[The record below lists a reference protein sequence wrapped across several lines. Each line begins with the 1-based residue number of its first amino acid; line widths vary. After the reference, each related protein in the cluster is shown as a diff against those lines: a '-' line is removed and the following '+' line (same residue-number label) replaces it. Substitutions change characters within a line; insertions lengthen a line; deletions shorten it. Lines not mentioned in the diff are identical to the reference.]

1 MSTNVSKAPRQLGS
15 RAETFAALCRDF
27 EIDKKVEVLLN
38 ESGMNNLE
46 DFRYFF
52 DDMENVRTFVA
63 ADKTL
68 KENVLRI
75 QVARL
80 RNAWDSYCVLAKK
93 RDQGQATHQT
103 HDLDDPLEEE
113 TLRGVVENWWTR
125 HKVKFPPN
133 FTPGDQAIAR
143 CYRELMTRLLTV
155 ADVWKIKDRLHQVTS
170 TSKKVRIANMDLW
183 KGEAEKDPQHPRTA
197 SQYLRCLHTY
207 FLALS
212 IAGSSPLSG
221 RPSTA
226 ENQAAS
232 SIEYVS
238 VPWDVLLMYY
248 YRAMQHSAHLPEG
261 QRLRWLEE
269 SDVAERAVWAR
280 EYRETQLT
288 LGKIVQN
295 NFYLRAACWQPPVLN
310 TAPANTF
317 PPPSPWVDKQP
328 RKRKGNPK
336 GKGKGGGNQQVTKH
350 PLPKGG
356 KAGNRQK
363 VGTWA
368 THLINGEVL
377 CQAFNKGDC
386 PKGKE
391 KSCASGAHKC
401 SKVLK
406 GGKPCGQ
413 SNHSAK
419 DCRSA

>member
-15 RAETFAALCRDF
+15 KAETFAALCRDF

-68 KENVLRI
+68 KDNVLRI

-103 HDLDDPLEEE
+103 NDLDDPLEEE

-207 FLALS
+207 FLAQNDTQILPAML
-212 IAGSSPLSG
+212 AGDLVY
-221 RPSTA
+221 TKKA
-226 ENQAAS
+226 
-232 SIEYVS
+232 
-238 VPWDVLLMYY
+238 
-248 YRAMQHSAHLPEG
+248 
-261 QRLRWLEE
+261 LE
-269 SDVAERAVWAR
+269 
-280 EYRETQLT
+280 
-288 LGKIVQN
+288 
-295 NFYLRAACWQPPVLN
+295 
-310 TAPANTF
+310 
-317 PPPSPWVDKQP
+317 
-328 RKRKGNPK
+328 K
-336 GKGKGGGNQQVTKH
+336 GKPHPLGPKRLQLGASLLNYVASWELDLVGGG
-350 PLPKGG
+350 
-356 KAGNRQK
+356 RQK
-363 VGTWA
+363 TRSSN
-368 THLINGEVL
+368 TTTS
-377 CQAFNKGDC
+377 
-386 PKGKE
+386 PK
-391 KSCASGAHKC
+391 
-401 SKVLK
+401 
-406 GGKPCGQ
+406 
-413 SNHSAK
+413 
-419 DCRSA
+419 